1 MLGGFDGNIRK
12 FEATALDDDGT
23 AISSHVWIGPISI
36 SSMQETKLMELL
48 AILDEQTPGLNYEVY
63 AADTVEQAKSGT
75 PVITGSWVG
84 GRNTYVRSRA
94 RGAAIFIKLLDGTK
108 QAPWALEKLSATLA
122 VAGKARQR

>member
-1 MLGGFDGNIRK
+1 
-12 FEATALDDDGT
+12 
-23 AISSHVWIGPISI
+23 
-36 SSMQETKLMELL
+36 MELL
-48 AILDEQTPGLNYEVY
+48 AILDEQTPGLSYEVY